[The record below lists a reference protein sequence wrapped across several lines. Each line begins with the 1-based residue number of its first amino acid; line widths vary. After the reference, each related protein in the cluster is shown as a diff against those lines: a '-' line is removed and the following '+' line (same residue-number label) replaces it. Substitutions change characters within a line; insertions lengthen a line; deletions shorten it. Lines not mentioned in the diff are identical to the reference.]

1 MSSFNRDKEPK
12 RKVLISFS
20 EILFALIAMVIII
33 YVGYL
38 GVGSMLETPIAITQT
53 SEFNLTEQALY
64 QQNYEMTET
73 AFYLARETAQ
83 AQFTQQ
89 AISTVDSNQTNPVEI
104 AVLNVHTITLPN
116 GAIQNS
122 AELSVSP
129 LGLGSLK
136 LTSPSTI
143 KLGESSIIRLEIR
156 PDSILENLP
165 KVSAPTISVN
175 SPEYVLEFSDRL
187 QIYPVMTSELK
198 GVNFEIE
205 SDNRP
210 EKPVISYMPVEWI
223 WNITPLSA
231 GKQTLILVISV
242 PVIINRNYDVA
253 SAQILKNIPIEI
265 QVVVTPSPIPSETPT
280 PTQTPIP
287 TLTPTPLPPIAK
299 ISEKLTENISLIVV
313 AIIGL
318 IGVLVTAYV
327 ARVNGKPSEVV
338 TPTASKSKK
347 KGSKGK

>member
-1 MSSFNRDKEPK
+1 MPIAKAL
-12 RKVLISFS
+12 V
-20 EILFALIAMVIII
+20 ALIGVAIIA

-38 GVGSMLETPIAITQT
+38 GVRSQTELPIAITQT

-64 QQNYEMTET
+64 QQEYAMTAT
-73 AFYLARETAQ
+73 AFYLAKETAQ
-83 AQFTQQ
+83 AQLTQQ
-89 AISTVDSNQTNPVEI
+89 AISTLESHNINPVEI

-156 PDSILENLP
+156 PDSILESLP
-165 KVSAPTISVN
+165 KVSAPTISAN
-175 SPEYVLEFSDRL
+175 SPGYVLEFSDRL
-187 QIYPVMTSELK
+187 QIYPVMISELK

-223 WNITPLSA
+223 WNITPLSE

-265 QVVVTPSPIPSETPT
+265 QVVVTPSPMPSETPT

-299 ISEKLTENISLIVV
+299 ISEKLTENISSIVA
-313 AIIGL
+313 AIIAL

-327 ARVNGKPSEVV
+327 IRINAKESGVV
-338 TPTASKSKK
+338 KPTARKSKK
-347 KGSKGK
+347 K